1 MTAKL
6 PPRVT
11 QVVALGSRICGAI
24 LSNSTLVAL
33 RAAMPAI
40 RASSVSK
47 FCCCDDADPA
57 RGGRADLAKISEAE
71 IVGGIVRQG
80 CAAGYALNRMRL
92 SAEENAQDN

>member
-1 MTAKL
+1 LESRSSDAFGTTRAEFFEPAGKAIAICRSLEATTAKL

-11 QVVALGSRICGAI
+11 RAVALGSTICGAI

-57 RGGRADLAKISEAE
+57 CGGRADLA
-71 IVGGIVRQG
+71 
-80 CAAGYALNRMRL
+80 
-92 SAEENAQDN
+92 